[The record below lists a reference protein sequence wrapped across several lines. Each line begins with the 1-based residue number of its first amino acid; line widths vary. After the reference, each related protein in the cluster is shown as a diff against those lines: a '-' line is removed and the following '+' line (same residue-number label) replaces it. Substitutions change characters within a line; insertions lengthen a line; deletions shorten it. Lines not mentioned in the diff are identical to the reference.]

1 VVPESVVLL
10 HGFAG
15 TRRSWDRVV
24 EHLDPERYT
33 PLALDLRGHGAASA
47 VRPVT
52 LDAVVDDVVAAAP
65 ARFALCGYSMGGRI
79 ALHVALRAPER
90 VTRLVLLA
98 ATAGLDDPRER
109 AQRAAADELL
119 AERIERGTIESFAAR
134 WMSQPLFAG
143 TPREAADAWREDL
156 RRNTPAGIAA
166 ALRGLSQGV
175 LPAVWD
181 RLGELAMPALA
192 VAGERDARYL
202 DIAHRLADALP
213 LGRLLVIGGAGH
225 GLPRE
230 APAAVAGA
238 LRDGD
243 APTA

>member
-181 RLGELAMPALA
+181 RLGELAMPVTLI
-192 VAGERDARYL
+192 AGERDEKFRA
-202 DIAHRLADALP
+202 IAERMAPAIPHATVAIAAGAGHAVQLEAPHVIADAL
-213 LGRLLVIGGAGH
+213 
-225 GLPRE
+225 
-230 APAAVAGA
+230 
-238 LRDGD
+238 
-243 APTA
+243 